1 MAYRTDQPLI
11 KPKSQPSRTDERQ
24 ELLNKA
30 ASASDPQLVQ
40 GYLARAREIPESKPD
55 LPKDAATSVAA
66 MIDVLAAR
74 GDATASRE
82 LASGYFGRARSL
94 RQWLDHGQR

>member
-11 KPKSQPSRTDERQ
+11 KPKSAPSRTDERQ

-30 ASASDPQLVQ
+30 ASASDPMLVQ

-55 LPKDAATSVAA
+55 LPRDAAASISA

-82 LASGYFGRARSL
+82 LAAGYFGRARSL
-94 RQWLDHGQR
+94 RQWLDNGQR